1 MRRTAALL
9 GALLAIA
16 GLSACGRGRAGNG
29 TVDAAGTEMFS
40 AAAGHRIAGFAIDHG
55 WLSIAE
61 DPAASGACPLVVLMK
76 ILGGTQEHTL
86 TPKDGPSC
94 RFGGAFWVRSNAR
107 AIGQARAKTLWV
119 LRHGS
124 SAMAVKAS
132 TTEKEVVLVE
142 VNDITDRGPFLGP
155 VVGTNWLR
163 LFGFYS
169 LDRDRKGYTGGTIS
183 GNNRE
188 LWAASGPVLT
198 LGLDDKEHAVSVAK
212 DGGIAMWQAHGAR
225 YGRVPDAHARAAAL
239 DDGEVLILRS
249 DRPELD
255 IRLLSGKLVRSW
267 PVAPRAAPLL
277 DAEVSH
283 HLAVYTA
290 GRAVHELRL
299 DTGTDRVVAQAPTG
313 TTLIDA
319 RIEPGVLA
327 YAYRGGSAR
336 GGRVVVVSR

>member
-1 MRRTAALL
+1 MRRTAALVT
-9 GALLAIA
+9 ALLAIA
-16 GLSACGRGRAGNG
+16 ATSASGSSRPDGRA
-29 TVDAAGTEMFS
+29 VDAANTELFS

-61 DPAASGACPLVVLMK
+61 DPATSGACPLVVLMRVP
-76 ILGGTQEHTL
+76 GGTPEHSL

-94 RFGGAFWVRSNAR
+94 SFGGTFWVRPGAR

-142 VNDITDRGPFLGP
+142 VNDITNRGPFLGP

-163 LFGFYS
+163 LFGLYS
-169 LDRDRKGYTGGTIS
+169 LDRNRKSYTGGVIS

-188 LWAASGPVLT
+188 LWAASGPVLP
-198 LGLDDKEHAVSVAK
+198 LGLDDREHAVSVGK
-212 DGGIAMWQAHGAR
+212 NGGIAMWQAHGAR
-225 YGRVPDAHARAAAL
+225 YGHVPNAHARAAAL

-249 DRPELD
+249 DRPRLD

-267 PVAPRAAPLL
+267 PVARGAAPLL
-277 DAEVSH
+277 DADVLH

-290 GRAVHELRL
+290 GGAVHELRL
-299 DTGTDRVVAQAPTG
+299 DTGADHVVAHAPKG
-313 TTLIDA
+313 STLVDA
-319 RIEPGVLA
+319 QIEPDVLA
-327 YAYRGGSAR
+327 YAYRGGTAR
-336 GGRVVVVSR
+336 GGRVVVISR